1 MEPFQILIVIAIFC
15 IVIEVFTPLFVFAS
29 FAVGFLFA
37 SYGSYMD
44 YSSTNQIYGFVIGP
58 FSTVPA
64 GEVLPLIAGFM
75 IFYIIL
81 VIGIP
86 YLYSDKYE

>member
-1 MEPFQILIVIAIFC
+1 MKQNLLVALNI
-15 IVIEVFTPLFVFAS
+15 LFV
-29 FAVGFLFA
+29 
-37 SYGSYMD
+37 
-44 YSSTNQIYGFVIGP
+44 IYGFVIGP

-64 GEVLPLIAGFM
+64 GEVIPLIASFM
-75 IFYIIL
+75 VVYIIL